1 MGNLLICMCRHCP
14 LDFLG
19 YRAVGTAVTPQGHGA
34 DEAQLAGLDGKTC
47 GMWARALM
55 RGRGSWQL
63 PDRLDPLSSFS
74 RAPAAGP
81 LGKGKKRSSEGGEG
95 GLIEGRGL
103 NELCA
108 RGGQSGRR
116 LSSSLSLS
124 LAVPLSL
131 YLLSSKSQNVDRPRP
146 FAMEDPVDVD
156 LGSSH

>member
-63 PDRLDPLSSFS
+63 PDRLDPLSSF
-74 RAPAAGP
+74 RGP
-81 LGKGKKRSSEGGEG
+81 LPS
-95 GLIEGRGL
+95 
-103 NELCA
+103 
-108 RGGQSGRR
+108 
-116 LSSSLSLS
+116 
-124 LAVPLSL
+124 
-131 YLLSSKSQNVDRPRP
+131 
-146 FAMEDPVDVD
+146 DP
-156 LGSSH
+156 